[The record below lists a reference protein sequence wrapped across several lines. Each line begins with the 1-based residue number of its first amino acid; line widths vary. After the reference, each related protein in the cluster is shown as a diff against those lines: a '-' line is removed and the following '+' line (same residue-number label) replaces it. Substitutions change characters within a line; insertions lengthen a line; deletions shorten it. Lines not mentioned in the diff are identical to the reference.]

1 MNLRLTITLSN
12 QLFELLE
19 NKLPNLGRRVQRAVD
34 KEFKATA
41 RELSKVTITVDPVE
55 DTPQPEAVAPVMV
68 TEDAPQSEASQPASE
83 NPAKPAKPA
92 VDTVPAA
99 VAEAQAAAEKKERK
113 LSEEVRDIIH
123 RTRQRFEGE
132 DYLENAGSEHYKAYH
147 RQLTARFK
155 QIATL
160 LGYNEKPT
168 TIDTPE
174 KVAEFAAQCDEL
186 YIGEDGKIAA
196 KTPF

>member
-1 MNLRLTITLSN
+1 MDLRLTITLSN

-41 RELSKVTITVDPVE
+41 RELSKVTMTVDPIE

-68 TEDAPQSEASQPASE
+68 TEDAPQPEASQPASE
-83 NPAKPAKPA
+83 NSAKPA

-99 VAEAQAAAEKKERK
+99 VAEAQAAAEKMERK

-155 QIATL
+155 QIATR

>member
-1 MNLRLTITLSN
+1 MNLQLTITLSN

-68 TEDAPQSEASQPASE
+68 TEDAPQPEASQLASE
-83 NPAKPAKPA
+83 NSAKPA

>member
-1 MNLRLTITLSN
+1 MNLRLTITLSD

-55 DTPQPEAVAPVMV
+55 DASQPEAVAPVMV
-68 TEDAPQSEASQPASE
+68 TEDAPQPEASQLASE
-83 NPAKPAKPA
+83 NSAKPA

>member
-1 MNLRLTITLSN
+1 MNLRLTITLSD
-12 QLFELLE
+12 QLFALLE
-19 NKLPNLGRRVQRAVD
+19 NKLPNLGRRVQRSVE
-34 KEFKATA
+34 KEVKATA
-41 RELSKVTITVDPVE
+41 RELSEVTITVDPVK
-55 DTPQPEAVAPVMV
+55 
-68 TEDAPQSEASQPASE
+68 DAPQPEASQPASE

-155 QIATL
+155 QIASL

>member
-1 MNLRLTITLSN
+1 MDLRLTITLSN

-41 RELSKVTITVDPVE
+41 RELSKVTMTVDPIE

-68 TEDAPQSEASQPASE
+68 TEDAPQPEASQPASE
-83 NPAKPAKPA
+83 NSAKPA

-99 VAEAQAAAEKKERK
+99 VAEAQAAAEKMERK

-147 RQLTARFK
+147 RQLTTRFK
-155 QIATL
+155 QIATR

>member
-1 MNLRLTITLSN
+1 MNLRLTITLSD
-12 QLFELLE
+12 QLFALLE
-19 NKLPNLGRRVQRAVD
+19 NKLPNLGRRVQRSVD

-68 TEDAPQSEASQPASE
+68 TEDAPQPEASQPASE